1 MHSQPVAYGS
11 WHIALAGRA
20 QPHFIPPWQVEAE
33 HLVRHSLSCHI
44 CALPSHVLSQET
56 AAAIFTHRCI
66 TDGTANALKS
76 IHES

>member
-1 MHSQPVAYGS
+1 MHSQFTVS
-11 WHIALAGRA
+11 EMWHIALAGRA
-20 QPHFIPPWQVEAE
+20 QPRFILPWQVEAE
-33 HLVRHSLSCHI
+33 NLVRHSLPHHL